1 MKKSE
6 LKKLIKE
13 EIKNTLNE
21 AKSIT
26 IGYNEYGS
34 GQVEITPGGRGPSD
48 GVDIKDKG
56 QYGAPTIYIPQED
69 FPKLISFLQSL
80 SFPKENEP
88 KSDLSL
94 VKMIRRGGRR

>member
-13 EIKNTLNE
+13 EIKNALNE
-21 AKSIT
+21 AESIT

-34 GQVEITPGGRGPSD
+34 GEVEVTPGGRGPSN

-80 SFPKENEP
+80 SFPKEDEP
-88 KSDLSL
+88 KFNI
-94 VKMIRRGGRR
+94 KRMIRGRR

>member
-13 EIKNTLNE
+13 EIQNTLNE

-34 GQVEITPGGRGPSD
+34 GEVEITPGGRGPSD

-80 SFPKENEP
+80 NFPKEDEP
-88 KSDLSL
+88 KSNI
-94 VKMIRRGGRR
+94 KRMIRGRR